1 MDIDDTPPDIPSD
14 VLDAYG
20 HVPPIA
26 PPQAMDMSPHT
37 SDMQDLDPHAPDWIR
52 GLNDAQK
59 QAVMSIDGAYLV
71 LAGAGTGKTR
81 VLTTRIAQILY
92 LRRAAPYQILCVT
105 FTNKAAA
112 EMRHRVEKLTGQ
124 LSGIWLGTF
133 HNLCLRILRKHAGLV
148 GLQSAFTILDD
159 ADQVRIL
166 KDILLDL
173 GVDKDKYPAKNMIAH
188 IQRWKD
194 KALPPDAVSLDMVG
208 NLANGHL
215 QQAYVRYQQRLQQLN
230 AVDFG
235 DLILYVVQI
244 FQNHPDI
251 LSTYQ
256 QRFQYILVDE
266 YQDTNTAQYKWLCLL
281 SHRYDTHGTMRANIC
296 CVGDD
301 DQSIYGWRG
310 ADVENILRFE
320 ADFPNATVIRLEQN
334 YRSTAHILNTANAL
348 IAHNKHRLGKN
359 LYTDIGDGQKVRI
372 SAAYDGDAEAVQVSQ
387 IIENA
392 QAKGEKYAD
401 MAVLVRA
408 GYQTLAFER
417 RFFEINMPYKVI
429 GGAKFYEREEIR
441 DVVAYLRVV
450 YQKQDDL
457 AFDRI
462 INKPARG
469 IGKATVQALHTLSR
483 AKGICLYD
491 CALHIVQGDDL
502 PKRAKTALQNAIDSF
517 AKWRKMAGDTETE
530 NAHIHTLKTLLDDS
544 GYMAYWQQ
552 SKHPKAPSRVD
563 NIRELSSAMQS
574 FQNLG
579 GYLEH
584 IALHMDAD
592 DVSTDDSVSIMTLHA
607 AKGLE
612 FDRVF
617 LVGWEDGLFP
627 SERSLDELGDKGLEE
642 ERRLAYVGITRA
654 KKYCHISFATSR
666 LVHGS
671 WTNNEPSRFLQC
683 LPNDSVDIQHMPR
696 FNGYNNGYSDTDS
709 SPQICV
715 MSAQDDGES
724 GFAINERCFHQKFGM
739 GTVQAV
745 DGDYV
750 TIAFDHAGIKKVMA
764 TFVESV

>member
-1 MDIDDTPPDIPSD
+1 MICKDRDADMDSDIPFDDIPMD
-14 VLDAYG
+14 VHIPMSAD
-20 HVPPIA
+20 ISA
-26 PPQAMDMSPHT
+26 PPP
-37 SDMQDLDPHAPDWIR
+37 DPHAPDWIQ

-59 QAVMSIDGAYLV
+59 QAVLSIDGACLV

-92 LRRAAPYQILCVT
+92 LRRAMPYQILCVI

-112 EMRHRVEKLTGQ
+112 EMRQRVQKLTGE

-148 GLQSAFTILDD
+148 GLDSNFIILDD
-159 ADQVRIL
+159 SDQVRIL

-173 GVDKDKYPAKNMIAH
+173 DIDKDKYPAKTMISH

-194 KALPPDAVSLDMVG
+194 KALTPDMITADMVG
-208 NLANGHL
+208 NLANGRL
-215 QQAYVRYQQRLQQLN
+215 QQAYVAYQQRLQQLN

-235 DLILYVVQI
+235 DLILFVVHI
-244 FQNHPDI
+244 FQHHPDV
-251 LSTYQ
+251 LMAYQ
-256 QRFQYILVDE
+256 HRFQYILVDE

-281 SHRYDTHGTMRANIC
+281 SQRYDVQGQMYANIC

-320 ADFPNATVIRLEQN
+320 ADFPQAQVIRLEQN
-334 YRSTAHILNTANAL
+334 YRSTSHILNTANAL
-348 IAHNKHRLGKN
+348 ISHNKNRLGKN
-359 LYTDIGDGQKVRI
+359 LFTDAGDGQKVRI
-372 SAAYDGDAEAVQVSQ
+372 SAVYDGNAEAIQVSQ
-387 IIENA
+387 MIENA
-392 QAKGEKYAD
+392 QAHGEKYAD
-401 MAVLVRA
+401 MAILVRA
-408 GYQTLAFER
+408 GYQTLTFEK
-417 RFFEINMPYKVI
+417 RFFEVNIPYKVI
-429 GGAKFYEREEIR
+429 GGAKFYEHEEIR

-450 YQKQDDL
+450 YQFQDDL

-469 IGKATVQALHTLSR
+469 IGTSTVQLLHTLSR
-483 AKGICLYD
+483 AKQISLY
-491 CALHIVQGDDL
+491 ASAVQILEGDDL
-502 PKRAKTALQNAIDSF
+502 PKRAKSALQSVLDLF
-517 AKWRKMAGDTETE
+517 EKWRKIAHDTDTENT
-530 NAHIHTLKTLLDDS
+530 HLHLLNTMLEDS
-544 GYMAYWQQ
+544 GYLEYWKN

-563 NIRELSSAMQS
+563 NIHELYSAMKS

-584 IALHMDAD
+584 IALHMDSD
-592 DVSTDDSVSIMTLHA
+592 DINTDDSVSIMTLHA

-617 LVGWEDGLFP
+617 LVGWEEGLFP

-654 KKYCHISFATSR
+654 KKYCQISFAGSR
-666 LVHGS
+666 LIHRS
-671 WTNNEPSRFLQC
+671 WTNNPPSRFLQC
-683 LPNDSVDIQHMPR
+683 LPRGNLDTEHMPR
-696 FNGYNNGYSDTDS
+696 FNGYDNGYLDMDPTPQVSMIEMDVHDT
-709 SPQICV
+709 
-715 MSAQDDGES
+715 A
-724 GFAINERCFHQKFGM
+724 GFVVNERCFHQKFGM
-739 GTVQAV
+739 GTIQAV